1 MAVSDFR
8 KRLDE
13 DLKKKSKAS
22 AGSTNNA
29 SGDSFDLKNRF
40 NTAKK
45 VLAPSIS
52 ADLYN
57 SAYNLSDKLQNDM
70 YKMGGNQQI
79 HKGGII
85 GASKGVKGEAEYYKK
100 LYQANPGFFKQYMG
114 EDVDWDKYFE
124 NMSEDTI
131 RVADDTI
138 TKATAR
144 TGGLSYIDTSGMKKA
159 EVNALGR
166 MDKLSRRDDIYA
178 ALQQDSGVTQKPN
191 IAGTFESSEA
201 YSQYIAS
208 GEDPVLNELLKERRT
223 YDDYRNMYAN
233 YPEEAMRKDIQNV
246 WSYNTERN
254 VNGTTQEEYEAARRR
269 VYAATGK
276 DYGAIAEQSG
286 SDIAW
291 TREAMDIYKNGQ
303 QNVIENIFGGM
314 SETEYNASF
323 EAAMNEL
330 NRAGQKGKKL
340 DDWEEQADRATNKQ
354 LNAFGSD
361 IDYYR
366 PQPMYLNIDP
376 TYLEGH
382 REYQYEDGTYM
393 PADEF
398 RKNAIN
404 EWMMAYVNAGG
415 DEAKIAELDKI
426 RGEYLPEVDGYNL
439 DRLKYLTDDQKR
451 ALFIAYN
458 NDDQETVDSLLE
470 TYRFGLDFQRA
481 SDMEKEWAAKYAGA
495 DAGEKVGMNIQSIGQ
510 NVGTAL
516 EGVKQAVWSIAAPEE
531 LKKISEYDP
540 VYDKTRKA
548 NITRQMTGEEIALKT
563 EGTNIPWTDRN
574 LWAAIYQGVMSG
586 ADSVAI
592 STSLAPLGPVGQAA
606 AMAGIT
612 YANER
617 MNKLE
622 AGYSNADANMDAWI
636 NAAIE
641 GISEY
646 IPFDIMGKN
655 SPSMLRKGLAGA
667 VAEGLGES
675 ASEIGSGLYEEIKYG
690 TGRDELLTQ
699 GYDNNNLWFE
709 WLKTQLPDVAEAF
722 VGGVAGGAGSTTVSS
737 IRDSVQNRR
746 VGKTITAN
754 EGTEALASLADTL
767 PVSKQ
772 AKAIVERMK
781 ADRTREGGED
791 TDKVKSKKYK
801 PVSHAEVGYVFRQT
815 MQNVDKQ
822 AQMVVEQTFSRDVV
836 EQALKDAGY
845 KGNVKQAAR
854 TATAF
859 IGGKYTRDIISK
871 LEQDSVLRD
880 ITLGFT
886 EAAEDMRAYA
896 RSEAANVANYARKD
910 FVKPEATKAEKGA
923 EEATK
928 GIEDRAVITAADVEI
943 ADTPESTVDG
953 QAVTIEG
960 VAKVSDIGTVTYTV
974 KDSEGNTREVSE
986 DDVSIGQNDAVT
998 AVLVEN
1004 ARELGRNAD
1013 AMIRSYVNGQDVQA
1027 YAEAFK
1033 QALQYG
1039 EDGRNLDVVKGY
1051 SDMKAL
1057 NEGQIATAYEIGRGR
1072 RTFRNT
1078 RMVRKNTAGIKVG
1091 NVDTSQINMHDL
1103 NTQQMESV
1111 RSMSSLAKAVGFNLK
1126 FVESKADAEGRY
1138 TTENGSWDPETL
1150 TLTLDVHAGSNK
1162 ANDKN
1167 YAMMH
1172 TAGHELTHYIK
1183 QFADGEMWNAY
1194 QEFVIGHLSTKDGKG
1209 FDLENAITAHIKTA
1223 REQGRYLDR
1232 DAAIEEVIANASG
1245 DALNK
1250 ITEADMSAL
1259 AQDNPGLFNKIKA
1272 FFDKWIRRLRERITE
1287 AYKGAEART
1296 EEAQQMMDAVDEMGR
1311 RWNEL
1316 LLNATKNRRKSAKGE
1331 NVASEATTEG
1341 VEVSESGDIA
1351 YVDSETLYS
1360 LRTFNESDYVT
1371 ERDKA
1376 AAALAKRMGVTQEK
1390 AERYIDDVTSI
1401 AAMVAK
1407 DRDRLDFESEDEYT
1421 ALKHNSEYKFTV
1433 DFSTL
1438 CKKRLLYTGT
1448 FDAIQKQMPE
1458 TALTE
1463 DDYIRLRQMM
1473 ADRGYEV
1480 ACAFCYVESRRKNN
1494 GEIINK
1500 FLEVYKNAQKTGGQM
1515 ELGPSNRRKA
1525 FSVEEGF
1532 TPNIADFNTS
1542 EGIANI
1548 MHNHRGVYD
1557 AYMYFMNARGVSK
1570 PKLIESRTAY
1580 NSEILKKFRSVSA
1593 VRSMN
1598 RRGGLRLQS
1607 FSDFEVVNMLDM
1619 MQVVM
1624 DMSRVGLMSQA
1635 YTKVPAFARAF
1646 GGTGVKINLSLVTK
1660 GVDKNGKLIFDDIE
1674 GMPHEE
1680 AFKIRDMYS
1689 ENVGTILVGKDDETI
1704 RAAMADPRID
1714 FIIPYHA
1721 SGWSTENQNALGIG
1735 GYTNFTAGQNETN
1748 AATGRGVKNFQP
1760 SEYWDYSKTGDEN
1773 AQIYLEK
1780 CREAGRVPKFP
1791 QYQNYPGY
1799 WKMLIDFKMYDNEGN
1814 GSPQRPVRPD
1824 FNLSEA
1830 GRIMK
1835 EYTGGHQ
1842 NLPVAHDVV
1851 RDFVKEKQKQGS
1863 EATFYDDRKKYSM
1876 RDTEGT
1882 VLSPQQAE
1890 YFKDSKAVDD
1900 EGNLLVLY
1908 HGTRAGTQISVF
1920 KTTEE
1925 YRKGLY
1931 LTDIPKVAEGFASK
1945 VVGRNDDGSFKYAD
1959 IKNVTKANFDDYDFE
1974 TSGVYKMYA
1983 NIKNPYVVYAGYA
1996 YYYNIPTPDEMRSGN
2011 YGSTVDTQEINA
2023 WAYEHGYD
2031 GVIVK
2036 NVREG
2041 SGDYPGT
2048 DVIVFDKNQVK
2059 FADNDEPTES
2069 DDIRYQSRDLS
2080 NLSDRELLVRALDT
2094 ELTPDERDHLESYK
2108 AKMDKL
2114 SEDQRKL
2121 EALNSEIV
2129 QLRQAGKTQ
2138 KNSEELRKAMTN
2150 ATTLRGRIDRTDAEL
2165 NKIESAAMIKEIVRR
2180 NRAEASRSKATSL
2193 REWQEKEKYRKMLV
2207 TDAKKLHKW
2216 IVSPTSKG
2224 YTPEFMREPVAKF
2237 LETVDFTSKRAL
2249 GGGDD
2254 TWNDQKFKDAL
2265 EELRDAIGKLGNQQ
2279 SDIDGGAQSFMGYI
2293 DLPANYVQNFNENIS
2308 AIRKALDVGGRRT
2321 DTPVNRMTAAQM
2333 RELAQAFRVLN
2344 SSIVKVNT
2352 LVSNARYSSAKLAA
2366 DETIDDMNELR
2377 ARRKTNKAFEVLNT
2391 TFNWKNATP
2400 YNAFQRMGRGAK
2412 AIFESLQDGW
2422 DKLAQNIATVIEFSR
2437 DTFTAKESR
2446 TWAKEISE
2454 VKLDNGE
2461 TIQMTT
2467 AQKMS
2472 LYCLSKRPQATGH
2485 LLGGGIRV
2493 ADIEGKRGS
2502 KISQAENYT
2511 LTLDDIGR
2519 ITGSLTDRQK
2529 EVADALQRFMSDQ
2542 CAKWGN
2548 EISMKRFGFNQMTE
2562 LFYFPIE
2569 TDSNNRARIDETK
2582 DGKNSMF
2589 RLLNMSSLKP
2599 LTPNANNAI
2608 VIHDIFDVFAG
2619 HASDMAKYNA
2629 LALPILDFIKWYNH
2643 VERTEVRGD
2652 DGKTTGQI
2660 TTRST
2665 QKALERAFGQDAK
2678 SYLTAF
2684 IKDLNAEHDGG
2695 RNDGLINSIV
2705 GRAKSAAVGWN
2716 LRVYGLQITSLPR
2729 AAYAI
2734 NPVYLA
2740 KGLAKVKSL
2749 NPVNAIKGTEAQQK
2763 VGILKWKDLGF
2774 YSTDIGRSTRGMVK
2788 RDEGILGKIR
2798 DWSMAPAGWGDNW
2811 VSNIIYEAAKAE
2823 MKAKNPEI
2831 KPGSAE
2837 YDRRLNKR
2845 VREIVY
2851 KTQVVDS
2858 TMTRSDFMR
2867 SKGLA
2872 STLTAFMSESTLTV
2886 NMLNESIQKAVETA
2900 RKGGNVRDILRASG
2914 GMAVRAAS
2922 TWVFTSVVTTLMES
2936 MFDALR
2942 DDDEYET
2949 FLQKFWSAIWGDKWY
2964 NGNAVQNLNPIT
2976 MFPIL
2981 NEAWSI
2987 MVEGYEDN
2995 SLITQ
3000 VFSQFRSFF
3009 DAIRSYQKGNTTLYN
3024 VIYKGAQTVSSMSG
3038 HAVGN
3043 AMRDF
3048 VSMYNTFLAP
3058 AWGTPKLQ
3066 TYEDNETTAA
3076 TAYYEAVKA
3085 GDTERAEYYRERM
3098 DVTGMDMAKVE
3109 KKLAT
3114 LAGDDFVSGGMT
3126 EAEARKWLTSEGGY
3140 DSEKADT
3147 KMRDLNFKKET
3158 GVNYSDFKSAYV
3170 AGTISKSEATRLLK
3184 KYREYDDNQVYF
3196 TLQEWEGGEDW
3207 TKYGN
3212 FLDAVDAQGNYVAE
3226 GQKLLDHGVDKSDI
3240 ARAIS
3245 TAYKDAYR
3253 EIHGTY
3259 EGNRLLEYLLDVYE
3273 AIGYDRDYER
3283 RYITKNWLK
3292 D

>member
-1 MAVSDFR
+1 MAI
-8 KRLDE
+8 
-13 DLKKKSKAS
+13 KKKTIKELEAEWDSNPQRKTNKTTKELEAEWDSGSSQRNAEYAGKDYNIITKNLPNYSQSFYNNRYQLGGSAAIKDSNVISKF
-22 AGSTNNA
+22 GQY
-29 SGDSFDLKNRF
+29 GKY
-40 NTAKK
+40 
-45 VLAPSIS
+45 AP
-52 ADLYN
+52 
-57 SAYNLSDKLQNDM
+57 
-70 YKMGGNQQI
+70 
-79 HKGGII
+79 II
-85 GASKGVKGEAEYYKK
+85 GENLAAGKDYLNMTDEEIKEYVKTMQEMARESV
-100 LYQANPGFFKQYMG
+100 LNS
-114 EDVDWDKYFE
+114 
-124 NMSEDTI
+124 N
-131 RVADDTI
+131 R
-138 TKATAR
+138 ATAR
-144 TGGLSYIDTSGMKKA
+144 TGGISSINTSGMKKA

-166 MDKLSRRDDIYA
+166 MDNLSRRDDVYEKLQKYA
-178 ALQQDSGVTQKPN
+178 DQEA
-191 IAGTFESSEA
+191 FEHNR
-201 YSQYIAS
+201 
-208 GEDPVLNELLKERRT
+208 GE
-223 YDDYRNMYAN
+223 
-233 YPEEAMRKDIQNV
+233 
-246 WSYNTERN
+246 
-254 VNGTTQEEYEAARRR
+254 
-269 VYAATGK
+269 
-276 DYGAIAEQSG
+276 
-286 SDIAW
+286 
-291 TREAMDIYKNGQ
+291 
-303 QNVIENIFGGM
+303 IFGGM
-314 SETEYNASF
+314 SE
-323 EAAMNEL
+323 
-330 NRAGQKGKKL
+330 K
-340 DDWEEQADRATNKQ
+340 
-354 LNAFGSD
+354 
-361 IDYYR
+361 
-366 PQPMYLNIDP
+366 
-376 TYLEGH
+376 
-382 REYQYEDGTYM
+382 
-393 PADEF
+393 
-398 RKNAIN
+398 
-404 EWMMAYVNAGG
+404 
-415 DEAKIAELDKI
+415 
-426 RGEYLPEVDGYNL
+426 EYLDMYTA
-439 DRLKYLTDDQKR
+439 YLRDQQNQN
-451 ALFIAYN
+451 A
-458 NDDQETVDSLLE
+458 Q
-470 TYRFGLDFQRA
+470 Q
-481 SDMEKEWAAKYAGA
+481 AKMDKWQAGA
-495 DAGEKVGMNIQSIGQ
+495 DAAVAEAQKMPGYEELSKYVPDVEYLTPDIGYLEGYGNYTTEAGETISASEYRKNATDAFLAAFVDAGNDSEKRRQIEFSLEMMPELNNYNIEAIPYMTEDQKGAFFARWNSGDRDGAKQMLKTLDYGLQAERVQTEQAQIAQDLENANWAEKALYSIGTVPQ
-510 NVGTAL
+510 NLLNEAVGATQAL
-516 EGVKQAVWSIAAPEE
+516 AGIFNPKGLED
-531 LKKISEYDP
+531 LHEYSA
-540 VYDKTRKA
+540 VYDAGREA
-548 NITRQMTGEEIALKT
+548 QMVRGEIGQDIAEATDYLT
-563 EGTNIPWTDRN
+563 IPGTDINIPRMAYNAIMSSADSAAN
-574 LWAAIYQGVMSG
+574 AFLFGGAGAWAPTLAMGSG
-586 ADSVAI
+586 AF
-592 STSLAPLGPVGQAA
+592 
-606 AMAGIT
+606 
-612 YANER
+612 ANEY
-617 MNKLE
+617 MNSQDYWDALVSMGIE
-622 AGYSNADANMDAWI
+622 AGT
-636 NAAIE
+636 
-641 GISEY
+641 EY
-646 IPFDIMGKN
+646 LPFDIMGNKAMKPGTKIL
-655 SPSMLRKGLAGA
+655 SGML
-667 VAEGLGES
+667 AEGLGES
-675 ASEIGSGLYEEIKYG
+675 TAEALNIGYDVFKNVENSEAQQNIDMLISQGYTPQDALRETVKKYGLEVLESGL
-690 TGRDELLTQ
+690 TGALS
-699 GYDNNNLWFE
+699 
-709 WLKTQLPDVAEAF
+709 
-722 VGGVAGGAGSTTVSS
+722 GAGSNAPSA
-737 IRDSVQNRR
+737 IQANIENRNW
-746 VGKTITAN
+746 GKNIVNN
-754 EGTEALASLADTL
+754 EGADALMDLADTL
-767 PVSKQ
+767 PVNDQ
-772 AKAIVERMK
+772 AKDIIRRMRAENAEKGKGAKAEVAETDTAAVTAEDVEASAK
-781 ADRTREGGED
+781 AAEKTARDRKEMSGRKKGE
-791 TDKVKSKKYK
+791 KAVKN
-801 PVSHAEVGYVFRQT
+801 AEVGYVYREVMRT
-815 MQNVDKQ
+815 VDAEAQNVV
-822 AQMVVEQTFSRDVV
+822 ANTLAGDV
-836 EQALKDAGY
+836 ALQLSDSGFT
-845 KGNVKQAAR
+845 GDVKKAAR
-854 TATAF
+854 DIVNFISGKTDRLTMRTIEGSSEARRIALEYTAPVD
-859 IGGKYTRDIISK
+859 RMM
-871 LEQDSVLRD
+871 R
-880 ITLGFT
+880 
-886 EAAEDMRAYA
+886 AAER
-896 RSEAANVANYARKD
+896 RSRIYELAGDVAQRARKD

-1013 AMIRSYVNGQDVQA
+1013 AMIRNYVQGQDVQA

-1051 SDMKAL
+1051 SEMKAL

-1078 RMVRKNTAGIKVG
+1078 RMVRKNTAGVKVG

-1250 ITEADMSAL
+1250 ITEADLSAL
-1259 AQDNPGLFNKIKA
+1259 AQDNPGLFNKIKE
-1272 FFDKWIRRLRERITE
+1272 FFSKWISILKKTISA

-1311 RWNEL
+1311 RWNDL
-1316 LLNATKNRRKSAKGE
+1316 LLNATKNRRESAKGE
-1331 NVASEATTEG
+1331 NVASEATTTAEAEAPRSIG
-1341 VEVSESGDIA
+1341 YRHIDQ
-1351 YVDSETLYS
+1351 
-1360 LRTFNESDYVT
+1360 RTFDSVKEEDT
-1371 ERDKA
+1371 ELFASEVDEAQVGMA
-1376 AAALAKRMGVTQEK
+1376 AAAKILLADLENSIPGQKVWLSDNEVTGQKRQ
-1390 AERYIDDVTSI
+1390 TS
-1401 AAMVAK
+1401 ALLGRMK
-1407 DRDRLDFESEDEYT
+1407 DELGLTWDKLRQNLMQFSNMDELVDGEVKLPRNSATNRRIELYLNEMLTEGYT
-1421 ALKHNSEYKFTV
+1421 ALDGTRINPWDEYFNAISGIEGADSQKKYSTTRGAV
-1433 DFSTL
+1433 DFVDYAWPGEVKYSPRRT
-1438 CKKRLLYTGT
+1438 
-1448 FDAIQKQMPE
+1448 KQE
-1458 TALTE
+1458 
-1463 DDYIRLRQMM
+1463 
-1473 ADRGYEV
+1473 
-1480 ACAFCYVESRRKNN
+1480 
-1494 GEIINK
+1494 
-1500 FLEVYKNAQKTGGQM
+1500 
-1515 ELGPSNRRKA
+1515 
-1525 FSVEEGF
+1525 
-1532 TPNIADFNTS
+1532 
-1542 EGIANI
+1542 IANI
-1548 MHNHRGVYD
+1548 QAIGEKSVNDFDSDDIKKTSTLAQQYFKEMGTKSPFFKAWFGDWRANDTSPVLIANTIGKERGEVSNADTGWNIQVSGKVFNETKSHNG
-1557 AYMYFMNARGVSK
+1557 
-1570 PKLIESRTAY
+1570 
-1580 NSEILKKFRSVSA
+1580 
-1593 VRSMN
+1593 
-1598 RRGGLRLQS
+1598 
-1607 FSDFEVVNMLDM
+1607 VVNTEALPYLDYINDI
-1619 MQVVM
+1619 VKKAVLL
-1624 DMSRVGLMSQA
+1624 D
-1635 YTKVPAFARAF
+1635 TF
-1646 GGTGVKINLSLVTK
+1646 G
-1660 GVDKNGKLIFDDIE
+1660 
-1674 GMPHEE
+1674 M
-1680 AFKIRDMYS
+1680 
-1689 ENVGTILVGKDDETI
+1689 
-1704 RAAMADPRID
+1704 
-1714 FIIPYHA
+1714 
-1721 SGWSTENQNALGIG
+1721 
-1735 GYTNFTAGQNETN
+1735 
-1748 AATGRGVKNFQP
+1748 
-1760 SEYWDYSKTGDEN
+1760 
-1773 AQIYLEK
+1773 
-1780 CREAGRVPKFP
+1780 RVPKSENSVLMHNMYAIADIGNGAELLKLYVEEMNDVNRDGTAKRA
-1791 QYQNYPGY
+1791 YQLQNIEKQPLTVKGSGKSLASAQSTAAIKSVADLHRIVKAHGELKGAKSVNA
-1799 WKMLIDFKMYDNEGN
+1799 KMTNADGTPKVMYHQTENDFYIFDTRHKGGGTRDNETPFGIFLKETDRDIGLN
-1814 GSPQRPVRPD
+1814 GKKQMALYAKIVNPLIVQTREELVQKLRE
-1824 FNLSEA
+1824 LSEEY
-1830 GRIMK
+1830 GRFKDIARK
-1835 EYTGGHQ
+1835 IDAEYGEK
-1842 NLPVAHDVV
+1842 
-1851 RDFVKEKQKQGS
+1851 VKEAQNAFKNYLIQLRET
-1863 EATFYDDRKKYSM
+1863 EAKNGTEPKSRKDLYKDPEFNRLFDEEDRLVDEWTEVATENDLIAKEAITNTLKK
-1876 RDTEGT
+1876 
-1882 VLSPQQAE
+1882 
-1890 YFKDSKAVDD
+1890 
-1900 EGNLLVLY
+1900 
-1908 HGTRAGTQISVF
+1908 
-1920 KTTEE
+1920 
-1925 YRKGLY
+1925 
-1931 LTDIPKVAEGFASK
+1931 
-1945 VVGRNDDGSFKYAD
+1945 
-1959 IKNVTKANFDDYDFE
+1959 
-1974 TSGVYKMYA
+1974 
-1983 NIKNPYVVYAGYA
+1983 
-1996 YYYNIPTPDEMRSGN
+1996 
-2011 YGSTVDTQEINA
+2011 
-2023 WAYEHGYD
+2023 HGYD
-2031 GVIVK
+2031 GIILRNDV
-2036 NVREG
+2036 G
-2041 SGDYPGT
+2041 SYGRKTEAYIALEPT
-2048 DVIVFDKNQVK
+2048 QVK
-2059 FADNDEPTES
+2059 SARDNIGTFDSGNP
-2069 DDIRYQSRDLS
+2069 DIRYQSRDLS
-2080 NLSDRELLVRALDT
+2080 NLSDRELLVRALETD
-2094 ELTPDERDHLESYK
+2094 LNAAEREHLERYK

-2180 NRAEASRSKATSL
+2180 NRVEASRSKATSL

-2249 GGGDD
+2249 GGGED

-2344 SSIVKVNT
+2344 SSIMKVNT

-2377 ARRKTNKAFEVLNT
+2377 ARRKTNKALEVLNT
-2391 TFNWKNATP
+2391 TFNWKNTTP
-2400 YNAFQRMGRGAK
+2400 YYAFQRMGRGAK

-2422 DKLAQNIATVIEFSR
+2422 DKMAQNSATVIEFSR

-2502 KISQAENYT
+2502 KISQADNYT

-2519 ITGSLTDRQK
+2519 ITGNLTDRQK

-2705 GRAKSAAVGWN
+2705 GRAKSAAVGAN

-2872 STLTAFMSESTLTV
+2872 STLTAFMSEPTLTV
-2886 NMLNESIQKAVETA
+2886 NMLNESVQKAVETG
-2900 RKGGNVRDILRASG
+2900 RKGGNVRDVLRASS
-2914 GMAVRAAS
+2914 GMAMRAA
-2922 TWVFTSVVTTLMES
+2922 TTFAVTACITSLVES

-2949 FLQKFWSAIWGDKWY
+2949 FRQKFMDALWGTEDKG
-2964 NGNAVQNLNPIT
+2964 GNLVENFNIFAMLPYIKDVI
-2976 MFPIL
+2976 
-2981 NEAWSI
+2981 SI
-2987 MVEGYEDN
+2987 FQGYEN
-2995 SLITQ
+2995 SSLITQ
-3000 VFSQFRSFF
+3000 GWQQVQDFKTSIESWQNGKAPIYRVV
-3009 DAIRSYQKGNTTLYN
+3009 YN
-3024 VIYKGAQTVSSMSG
+3024 GAKAASSMG
-3038 HAVGN
+3038 GIAVGN

-3085 GDTERAEYYRERM
+3085 GDTELAEYYRERM

-3196 TLQEWEGGEDW
+3196 TLQEWDGGEDW

-3212 FLDAVDAQGNYVAE
+3212 FLDAVDAQGNYAAE

>member
-1 MAVSDFR
+1 MASKYVWDEKTRRYVERVDSTNTKSTANDISDDDWNAFLAE
-8 KRLDE
+8 KR
-13 DLKKKSKAS
+13 AS
-22 AGSTNNA
+22 AAKIDIGSSNRNLPSYTSPVQSNKYALGGSTAIKNSGVTPKLGKIANQSPVFQQNLA
-29 SGDSFDLKNRF
+29 AGKSALGLTDEEYERLISLSGDDE
-40 NTAKK
+40 
-45 VLAPSIS
+45 
-52 ADLYN
+52 
-57 SAYNLSDKLQNDM
+57 AYAREM
-70 YKMGGNQQI
+70 
-79 HKGGII
+79 
-85 GASKGVKGEAEYYKK
+85 
-100 LYQANPGFFKQYMG
+100 AN
-114 EDVDWDKYFE
+114 
-124 NMSEDTI
+124 I
-131 RVADDTI
+131 ARARV
-138 TKATAR
+138 
-144 TGGLSYIDTSGMKKA
+144 GGLSYIDTSGMKKA

-166 MDKLSRRDDIYA
+166 MDKLSWRDDIYA

-495 DAGEKVGMNIQSIGQ
+495 DAGEKVGMNVQSIGQ

-910 FVKPEATKAEKGA
+910 FVKPETTKAEKGA

-960 VAKVSDIGTVTYTV
+960 VANVSDIGTVTYTV

-1013 AMIRSYVNGQDVQA
+1013 AMIRNYVQGQDVQA

-1057 NEGQIATAYEIGRGR
+1057 NEGQIATAYEIGRDR

-1111 RSMSSLAKAVGFNLK
+1111 RGMSSLAKAVGFNLK

-1250 ITEADMSAL
+1250 ITEADLSAL

-1316 LLNATKNRRKSAKGE
+1316 LLNATKNRRESAKGE
-1331 NVASEATTEG
+1331 NVASEATTTAEAEAPRSIG
-1341 VEVSESGDIA
+1341 YRHIDQ
-1351 YVDSETLYS
+1351 
-1360 LRTFNESDYVT
+1360 RTFDSVKEEDT
-1371 ERDKA
+1371 ELFASEVDEAQVGMA
-1376 AAALAKRMGVTQEK
+1376 AAAKILLADLENSIPGQKVWLSDNEVTGQKRQ
-1390 AERYIDDVTSI
+1390 TS
-1401 AAMVAK
+1401 ALLGRMK
-1407 DRDRLDFESEDEYT
+1407 DELGLTWDKLRQNLMQFSNMDELVDGEVKLPRNSATNRRIELYLNEMLTEGYT
-1421 ALKHNSEYKFTV
+1421 ALDGTRINPWDEYFNAISGIEGADSQKKYSTTRGAVDFVDYAWPGEVKYSPRYVGDKPVVWVEDNILSNKPADVKMTDYIVEYLTNHVGEMYTIIESGQHVFIGEEMPEEYVWSEYSK
-1433 DFSTL
+1433 
-1438 CKKRLLYTGT
+1438 
-1448 FDAIQKQMPE
+1448 AIRKYNQKLFK
-1458 TALTE
+1458 AKGRAASG
-1463 DDYIRLRQMM
+1463 I
-1473 ADRGYEV
+1473 
-1480 ACAFCYVESRRKNN
+1480 
-1494 GEIINK
+1494 GEAINI
-1500 FLEVYKNAQKTGGQM
+1500 A
-1515 ELGPSNRRKA
+1515 SNRRWEKTKHPKSKDAKYGMYRYDSRIA
-1525 FSVEEGF
+1525 FPMRDSSG
-1532 TPNIADFNTS
+1532 
-1542 EGIANI
+1542 
-1548 MHNHRGVYD
+1548 
-1557 AYMYFMNARGVSK
+1557 
-1570 PKLIESRTAY
+1570 KLTAVKAY
-1580 NSEILKKFRSVSA
+1580 NVQLLIRNA
-1593 VRSMN
+1593 
-1598 RRGGLRLQS
+1598 
-1607 FSDFEVVNMLDM
+1607 SDGNKYLYDV
-1619 MQVVM
+1619 
-1624 DMSRVGLMSQA
+1624 
-1635 YTKVPAFARAF
+1635 
-1646 GGTGVKINLSLVTK
+1646 VKIKEDTITANNLYEREVMKAEKTAQQK
-1660 GVDKNGKLIFDDIE
+1660 GALNKDI
-1674 GMPHEE
+1674 
-1680 AFKIRDMYS
+1680 IRDS
-1689 ENVGTILVGKDDETI
+1689 KQD
-1704 RAAMADPRID
+1704 
-1714 FIIPYHA
+1714 
-1721 SGWSTENQNALGIG
+1721 
-1735 GYTNFTAGQNETN
+1735 
-1748 AATGRGVKNFQP
+1748 VK
-1760 SEYWDYSKTGDEN
+1760 
-1773 AQIYLEK
+1773 
-1780 CREAGRVPKFP
+1780 
-1791 QYQNYPGY
+1791 
-1799 WKMLIDFKMYDNEGN
+1799 
-1814 GSPQRPVRPD
+1814 
-1824 FNLSEA
+1824 
-1830 GRIMK
+1830 
-1835 EYTGGHQ
+1835 
-1842 NLPVAHDVV
+1842 
-1851 RDFVKEKQKQGS
+1851 
-1863 EATFYDDRKKYSM
+1863 
-1876 RDTEGT
+1876 
-1882 VLSPQQAE
+1882 
-1890 YFKDSKAVDD
+1890 
-1900 EGNLLVLY
+1900 
-1908 HGTRAGTQISVF
+1908 
-1920 KTTEE
+1920 
-1925 YRKGLY
+1925 
-1931 LTDIPKVAEGFASK
+1931 
-1945 VVGRNDDGSFKYAD
+1945 
-1959 IKNVTKANFDDYDFE
+1959 KN
-1974 TSGVYKMYA
+1974 
-1983 NIKNPYVVYAGYA
+1983 
-1996 YYYNIPTPDEMRSGN
+1996 
-2011 YGSTVDTQEINA
+2011 
-2023 WAYEHGYD
+2023 
-2031 GVIVK
+2031 
-2036 NVREG
+2036 
-2041 SGDYPGT
+2041 
-2048 DVIVFDKNQVK
+2048 
-2059 FADNDEPTES
+2059 
-2069 DDIRYQSRDLS
+2069 QSRDLS

-2094 ELTPDERDHLESYK
+2094 ELTPDERDHLERYK
-2108 AKMDKL
+2108 GKMDKL

-2207 TDAKKLHKW
+2207 TDAKKLHTW

-2391 TFNWKNATP
+2391 TFNWKNTTP
-2400 YNAFQRMGRGAK
+2400 YYAFQRMGRGAK

-2422 DKLAQNIATVIEFSR
+2422 DKMAQNIATVIEFSR
-2437 DTFTAKESR
+2437 DTFTAKESQ

-2472 LYCLSKRPQATGH
+2472 LYCLSKRPQAIGH

-2493 ADIEGKRGS
+2493 ADIEGKRGG

-2511 LTLDDIGR
+2511 LTLDDINR

-2643 VERTEVRGD
+2643 VERTEVRSD

-2774 YSTDIGRSTRGMVK
+2774 YSTDISRSTRDMIK
-2788 RDEGILGKIR
+2788 RNEGRLDKLR
-2798 DWSMAPAGWGDNW
+2798 DWQMAAAGWGDNW

-2858 TMTRSDFMR
+2858 TMTRSEMMR

-2872 STLTAFMSESTLTV
+2872 STVTAFMSEPTLTV

-2914 GMAVRAAS
+2914 GMVVRAAS

-3038 HAVGN
+3038 HAAAN
-3043 AMRDF
+3043 AARDG
-3048 VSMYNTFLAP
+3048 VSLYNTLLAP

-3066 TYEDNETTAA
+3066 TYADNETTAA
-3076 TAYYEAVKA
+3076 KAYYEAIKA

-3109 KKLAT
+3109 KKIAT
-3114 LAGDDFVSGGMT
+3114 LAGDD
-3126 EAEARKWLTSEGGY
+3126 
-3140 DSEKADT
+3140 
-3147 KMRDLNFKKET
+3147 
-3158 GVNYSDFKSAYV
+3158 YV
-3170 AGTISKSEATRLLK
+3170 AGSINAKVAKNIMVSE
-3184 KYREYDDNQVYF
+3184 
-3196 TLQEWEGGEDW
+3196 G
-3207 TKYGN
+3207 
-3212 FLDAVDAQGNYVAE
+3212 AVDAEDLDDKIAALDFEKKAGFAYGSMKEKYTEGIIDRNKAINYIMEYEDVERAAAQVKVNKWQYEIDTKRSYSDLKKDYVAGRISNAQLRKYLKE
-3226 GQKLLDHGVDKSDI
+3226 VELLDEEKIEERVSNYDYY
-3240 ARAIS
+3240 
-3245 TAYKDAYR
+3245 AYKGKDSAPKYWRLAY
-3253 EIHGTY
+3253 TY
-3259 EGNRLLEYLLDVYE
+3259 ETGGDYEAYADEIFKEIMDTGKSWKQARSSIASSLASYYKKDYLAVKGTAAGDRMLEQILDVYE
-3273 AIGYDRDYER
+3273 AIGYDRAYER
-3283 RYITKNWLK
+3283 KYIAENWEL
-3292 D
+3292 DD

>member
-57 SAYNLSDKLQNDM
+57 SVYNLSGKLQSDAYKIGGSQKIHND
-70 YKMGGNQQI
+70 
-79 HKGGII
+79 GII

-144 TGGLSYIDTSGMKKA
+144 TGGLSSIDTSGMKKA

-166 MDKLSRRDDIYA
+166 MDNLSRRDTVYEK
-178 ALQQDSGVTQKPN
+178 LQQNPDQEYYEHN
-191 IAGTFESSEA
+191 
-201 YSQYIAS
+201 Y
-208 GEDPVLNELLKERRT
+208 GE
-223 YDDYRNMYAN
+223 
-233 YPEEAMRKDIQNV
+233 
-246 WSYNTERN
+246 
-254 VNGTTQEEYEAARRR
+254 
-269 VYAATGK
+269 
-276 DYGAIAEQSG
+276 
-286 SDIAW
+286 
-291 TREAMDIYKNGQ
+291 
-303 QNVIENIFGGM
+303 IFQGM
-314 SETEYNASF
+314 SEKEYLDKLTAYYRNKKNQ
-323 EAAMNEL
+323 EAA
-330 NRAGQKGKKL
+330 QKKY
-340 DDWEEQADRATNKQ
+340 DDWK
-354 LNAFGSD
+354 
-361 IDYYR
+361 
-366 PQPMYLNIDP
+366 
-376 TYLEGH
+376 
-382 REYQYEDGTYM
+382 
-393 PADEF
+393 
-398 RKNAIN
+398 
-404 EWMMAYVNAGG
+404 
-415 DEAKIAELDKI
+415 
-426 RGEYLPEVDGYNL
+426 
-439 DRLKYLTDDQKR
+439 
-451 ALFIAYN
+451 
-458 NDDQETVDSLLE
+458 
-470 TYRFGLDFQRA
+470 
-481 SDMEKEWAAKYAGA
+481 AGA
-495 DAGEKVGMNIQSIGQ
+495 DAETAKILAMPEYETNSVYKGGSEYLTPDNAYLEGYDHYTDANGVTLSAKQYRGKVVNETLAALVDAGNDPAKLESLRGNIEMLPELNNNDYNYEALPYMTDEQRSAFFTLYNSGKTDAAKDYLRHTLDYGLQAERVQTEQAQIAQDLENANWAEKALYSIGTVPQ
-510 NVGTAL
+510 NLLNEAVGATQAL
-516 EGVKQAVWSIAAPEE
+516 AGIFNPKGLED
-531 LKKISEYDP
+531 LHEYSA
-540 VYDKTRKA
+540 VYDAGREAQMVRGEIGQDIADATDYLTIPGTDINIPRMAYNAIMSSADSKA
-548 NITRQMTGEEIALKT
+548 NAFLFGFL
-563 EGTNIPWTDRN
+563 GN
-574 LWAAIYQGVMSG
+574 WAPTLAMGSG
-586 ADSVAI
+586 AF
-592 STSLAPLGPVGQAA
+592 
-606 AMAGIT
+606 
-612 YANER
+612 ANEY
-617 MNKLE
+617 MNSQDYWDALVSMGIE
-622 AGYSNADANMDAWI
+622 AGT
-636 NAAIE
+636 
-641 GISEY
+641 EY
-646 IPFDIMGKN
+646 LPFDIMGNKAMKPGTKIL
-655 SPSMLRKGLAGA
+655 SGML
-667 VAEGLGES
+667 AEGLGES
-675 ASEIGSGLYEEIKYG
+675 MAEALNIGYDVFKNVENSETQQNIDMLISQGYTPEDAFRETVKKYGLEVLESGL
-690 TGRDELLTQ
+690 TGALS
-699 GYDNNNLWFE
+699 
-709 WLKTQLPDVAEAF
+709 
-722 VGGVAGGAGSTTVSS
+722 GAGSNAPSA
-737 IRDSVQNRR
+737 IQANIENRNW
-746 VGKTITAN
+746 GKNIVNN
-754 EGTEALASLADTL
+754 EGADALMDLADTL
-767 PVSKQ
+767 PVNDQ
-772 AKAIVERMK
+772 AKDIIRRMRAENAEKGKGAKAEAVETDTTAVTAEDVEASTKEAEKTARDRKEMSGRKKGEK
-781 ADRTREGGED
+781 A
-791 TDKVKSKKYK
+791 VKN
-801 PVSHAEVGYVFRQT
+801 AEVGYVYREVMRTVDAEAQNVVANTLAGDVALQLSESGFTGDVKKAARDIVNFISGKTDRQT
-815 MQNVDKQ
+815 MRTIEGSSEARRIALEYTAPVDR
-822 AQMVVEQTFSRDVV
+822 MMR
-836 EQALKDAGY
+836 
-845 KGNVKQAAR
+845 
-854 TATAF
+854 
-859 IGGKYTRDIISK
+859 
-871 LEQDSVLRD
+871 
-880 ITLGFT
+880 
-886 EAAEDMRAYA
+886 AAER
-896 RSEAANVANYARKD
+896 RSRIYELAGDVAQRARKD
-910 FVKPEATKAEKGA
+910 FVKPETTKAEKGA

-953 QAVTIEG
+953 KAVTIEG
-960 VAKVSDIGTVTYTV
+960 VANVSDIGTVTYTV

-1033 QALQYG
+1033 QALKYG

-1051 SDMKAL
+1051 SEMKAL

-1078 RMVRKNTAGIKVG
+1078 RMVRKNTAGVKVG

-1103 NTQQMESV
+1103 NAAQLMSV

-1150 TLTLDVHAGSNK
+1150 TLTLDVHAGSNT

-1183 QFADGEMWNAY
+1183 QFAEGEMWNAY

-1250 ITEADMSAL
+1250 ITEADLSAL

-1316 LLNATKNRRKSAKGE
+1316 LLNATKNRRESAKGE
-1331 NVASEATTEG
+1331 NVASEATTTAEAEAPRSIG
-1341 VEVSESGDIA
+1341 YRHIDQ
-1351 YVDSETLYS
+1351 
-1360 LRTFNESDYVT
+1360 RTFDSVKEEDT
-1371 ERDKA
+1371 ELFASEVDEAQVGMA
-1376 AAALAKRMGVTQEK
+1376 AAAKILLADLENSIPGQKVWLSDNEVTGQKRQ
-1390 AERYIDDVTSI
+1390 TS
-1401 AAMVAK
+1401 ALLGRMK
-1407 DRDRLDFESEDEYT
+1407 DELGLTWDKLRQNLMQFSNMDELVDGEVKLPRNSATNRRIELYLNEMLTEGYT
-1421 ALKHNSEYKFTV
+1421 ALDGTRINPWDEYFNAISGIEGADSQKKYSTTRGAVDFVDYAWPGEVKYSPRYVGDKPVVWVEDNILFNKPADVKMTDYIVEYITNHVGEMYTIIESGQHVFIGEEMPEEYVWSEYSK
-1433 DFSTL
+1433 
-1438 CKKRLLYTGT
+1438 
-1448 FDAIQKQMPE
+1448 AIRKYNQKLFK
-1458 TALTE
+1458 AKGRAASG
-1463 DDYIRLRQMM
+1463 I
-1473 ADRGYEV
+1473 
-1480 ACAFCYVESRRKNN
+1480 
-1494 GEIINK
+1494 GEAINI
-1500 FLEVYKNAQKTGGQM
+1500 A
-1515 ELGPSNRRKA
+1515 SNRRWEKTKHPKSKDAKYGMYRYDSRIAFPMRDSSGKLTAVKA
-1525 FSVEEGF
+1525 YNVQLLIRNASDGNKYLYDVVKIKED
-1532 TPNIADFNTS
+1532 TIT
-1542 EGIANI
+1542 ANSLYE
-1548 MHNHRGVYD
+1548 RET
-1557 AYMYFMNARGVSK
+1557 ARA
-1570 PKLIESRTAY
+1570 ERTAQQ
-1580 NSEILKKFRSVSA
+1580 K
-1593 VRSMN
+1593 
-1598 RRGGLRLQS
+1598 
-1607 FSDFEVVNMLDM
+1607 
-1619 MQVVM
+1619 
-1624 DMSRVGLMSQA
+1624 
-1635 YTKVPAFARAF
+1635 
-1646 GGTGVKINLSLVTK
+1646 GTLNENI
-1660 GVDKNGKLIFDDIE
+1660 
-1674 GMPHEE
+1674 
-1680 AFKIRDMYS
+1680 IRDS
-1689 ENVGTILVGKDDETI
+1689 KQD
-1704 RAAMADPRID
+1704 
-1714 FIIPYHA
+1714 
-1721 SGWSTENQNALGIG
+1721 
-1735 GYTNFTAGQNETN
+1735 
-1748 AATGRGVKNFQP
+1748 VK
-1760 SEYWDYSKTGDEN
+1760 
-1773 AQIYLEK
+1773 
-1780 CREAGRVPKFP
+1780 
-1791 QYQNYPGY
+1791 
-1799 WKMLIDFKMYDNEGN
+1799 
-1814 GSPQRPVRPD
+1814 
-1824 FNLSEA
+1824 
-1830 GRIMK
+1830 
-1835 EYTGGHQ
+1835 
-1842 NLPVAHDVV
+1842 
-1851 RDFVKEKQKQGS
+1851 
-1863 EATFYDDRKKYSM
+1863 
-1876 RDTEGT
+1876 
-1882 VLSPQQAE
+1882 
-1890 YFKDSKAVDD
+1890 
-1900 EGNLLVLY
+1900 
-1908 HGTRAGTQISVF
+1908 
-1920 KTTEE
+1920 
-1925 YRKGLY
+1925 
-1931 LTDIPKVAEGFASK
+1931 
-1945 VVGRNDDGSFKYAD
+1945 
-1959 IKNVTKANFDDYDFE
+1959 KN
-1974 TSGVYKMYA
+1974 
-1983 NIKNPYVVYAGYA
+1983 
-1996 YYYNIPTPDEMRSGN
+1996 
-2011 YGSTVDTQEINA
+2011 
-2023 WAYEHGYD
+2023 
-2031 GVIVK
+2031 
-2036 NVREG
+2036 
-2041 SGDYPGT
+2041 
-2048 DVIVFDKNQVK
+2048 
-2059 FADNDEPTES
+2059 
-2069 DDIRYQSRDLS
+2069 QSRDLS
-2080 NLSDRELLVRALDT
+2080 NLSDRELLVRALETD
-2094 ELTPDERDHLESYK
+2094 LNAAERDHLERYK

-2180 NRAEASRSKATSL
+2180 NRVEASRSKATSL

-2249 GGGDD
+2249 GGGED

-2344 SSIVKVNT
+2344 SSIMKVNT

-2377 ARRKTNKAFEVLNT
+2377 ARRKTNKALEVLNT
-2391 TFNWKNATP
+2391 TFNWKNTTP
-2400 YNAFQRMGRGAK
+2400 YYAFQRMGRGAK

-2422 DKLAQNIATVIEFSR
+2422 DKMAQNSATVIEFSHN
-2437 DTFTAKESR
+2437 TFTAKESR

-2705 GRAKSAAVGWN
+2705 GRAKSAAVGAN

-2788 RDEGILGKIR
+2788 REEGILGKIR

-2872 STLTAFMSESTLTV
+2872 STLTAFMSEPTLTV

-2900 RKGGNVRDILRASG
+2900 RKGGNVRDVLRASS
-2914 GMAVRAAS
+2914 GMAVRAA
-2922 TWVFTSVVTTLMES
+2922 TTFAVTACITSLVES

-2949 FLQKFWSAIWGDKWY
+2949 FRQKFMDALWGTEDKG
-2964 NGNAVQNLNPIT
+2964 GNLVENFNIFAMLPYIKDVI
-2976 MFPIL
+2976 
-2981 NEAWSI
+2981 SI
-2987 MVEGYEDN
+2987 FQGYEN
-2995 SLITQ
+2995 SSLITQ
-3000 VFSQFRSFF
+3000 GWQQVQDFKTSIESWQNGKAPIYRVV
-3009 DAIRSYQKGNTTLYN
+3009 YN
-3024 VIYKGAQTVSSMSG
+3024 GAKAASSMG
-3038 HAVGN
+3038 GIAVGN

-3076 TAYYEAVKA
+3076 TAYYEAIKA
-3085 GDTERAEYYRERM
+3085 GDTELAEYYRERM

-3196 TLQEWEGGEDW
+3196 TLQEWDGGEDW

-3212 FLDAVDAQGNYVAE
+3212 FLDAVDAQGNYAAE
-3226 GQKLLDHGVDKSDI
+3226 GKKLLDHGVDKSDI

-3259 EGNRLLEYLLDVYE
+3259 EGNQLLEYLLDVYE

>member
-1 MAVSDFR
+1 MAI
-8 KRLDE
+8 
-13 DLKKKSKAS
+13 KKKTIKELEAEWDSNPQRKTNKTTKELEAEWDSSSSQRSAEFAGKDYNIITKNLPNYSQSFYNNRYQLGGSAAIKDSNVISKL
-22 AGSTNNA
+22 GQY
-29 SGDSFDLKNRF
+29 GKY
-40 NTAKK
+40 
-45 VLAPSIS
+45 AP
-52 ADLYN
+52 
-57 SAYNLSDKLQNDM
+57 
-70 YKMGGNQQI
+70 
-79 HKGGII
+79 II
-85 GASKGVKGEAEYYKK
+85 GENLAAGKDYLNMTDEEIEEYVKTMQEMARESV
-100 LYQANPGFFKQYMG
+100 LNR
-114 EDVDWDKYFE
+114 
-124 NMSEDTI
+124 N
-131 RVADDTI
+131 R
-138 TKATAR
+138 ATAR
-144 TGGLSYIDTSGMKKA
+144 TGGLSSIDTSGMKKA

-166 MDKLSRRDDIYA
+166 MDNLSRRDD
-178 ALQQDSGVTQKPN
+178 
-191 IAGTFESSEA
+191 
-201 YSQYIAS
+201 
-208 GEDPVLNELLKERRT
+208 
-223 YDDYRNMYAN
+223 
-233 YPEEAMRKDIQNV
+233 
-246 WSYNTERN
+246 
-254 VNGTTQEEYEAARRR
+254 
-269 VYAATGK
+269 VYAKLQKYA
-276 DYGAIAEQSG
+276 DQ
-286 SDIAW
+286 
-291 TREAMDIYKNGQ
+291 EAFEHNRG
-303 QNVIENIFGGM
+303 EIFGGM
-314 SETEYNASF
+314 SE
-323 EAAMNEL
+323 
-330 NRAGQKGKKL
+330 K
-340 DDWEEQADRATNKQ
+340 
-354 LNAFGSD
+354 
-361 IDYYR
+361 
-366 PQPMYLNIDP
+366 
-376 TYLEGH
+376 
-382 REYQYEDGTYM
+382 
-393 PADEF
+393 
-398 RKNAIN
+398 
-404 EWMMAYVNAGG
+404 
-415 DEAKIAELDKI
+415 
-426 RGEYLPEVDGYNL
+426 EYL
-439 DRLKYLTDDQKR
+439 DRYTAYLRDQR
-451 ALFIAYN
+451 NQNA
-458 NDDQETVDSLLE
+458 Q
-470 TYRFGLDFQRA
+470 Q
-481 SDMEKEWAAKYAGA
+481 AKMDKWQAGA
-495 DAGEKVGMNIQSIGQ
+495 DAAVAEAQKMPGYEELSKYVPDEEYLYPDMGLLEGNGFYTTQSGEDISAGEYRKNAADAFLAAFVDAGNDPKKRKQIEFSLEMIPELNHYNIEAIPYMNEDQKGAFFARWNSGDRDGAKQMLKTLDYGLQAERVQTEQAQTAQDLENANWAEKALYSIGTVPQ
-510 NVGTAL
+510 NLLNEAVGGTQAL
-516 EGVKQAVWSIAAPEE
+516 AGIFNPKGLED
-531 LKKISEYDP
+531 LHEYSA
-540 VYDKTRKA
+540 VYDAGREA
-548 NITRQMTGEEIALKT
+548 QMVRGEIGQDIAESTDYLT
-563 EGTNIPWTDRN
+563 IPGTDINIPRMAYNALMSSADSAAN
-574 LWAAIYQGVMSG
+574 AFLFGGAGAWAPTLAMGSG
-586 ADSVAI
+586 AF
-592 STSLAPLGPVGQAA
+592 
-606 AMAGIT
+606 
-612 YANER
+612 ANEY
-617 MNKLE
+617 MNSQDYWDALVSMGIE
-622 AGYSNADANMDAWI
+622 AGT
-636 NAAIE
+636 
-641 GISEY
+641 EY
-646 IPFDIMGKN
+646 LPFDIMGNKAMKPGTKIL
-655 SPSMLRKGLAGA
+655 SGML
-667 VAEGLGES
+667 AEGLGES
-675 ASEIGSGLYEEIKYG
+675 TAEALNIGYDVFKNVENSEAQQNIDMLISQGYTPEDALRETVKKYGLEVLESGL
-690 TGRDELLTQ
+690 TGALS
-699 GYDNNNLWFE
+699 
-709 WLKTQLPDVAEAF
+709 
-722 VGGVAGGAGSTTVSS
+722 GAGSNAPSA
-737 IRDSVQNRR
+737 IQANIENRNW
-746 VGKTITAN
+746 GKNLVNN
-754 EGTEALASLADTL
+754 EGADALMNLADTL
-767 PVSKQ
+767 PVNDQ
-772 AKAIVERMK
+772 AKDIIRRMRAENAEKTKGAKAEAAATDTAAVTAEDVEASAEAAEKTAR
-781 ADRTREGGED
+781 DRKEMSGRKKGEK
-791 TDKVKSKKYK
+791 TVKN
-801 PVSHAEVGYVFRQT
+801 AEVGYVYREVMRTVDAEAQNVVANTLAGDVALQLSESGFTGDVKKAARDIVNFISGKTDRQT
-815 MQNVDKQ
+815 MRTIEGSSEARRIALEYTAPVDR
-822 AQMVVEQTFSRDVV
+822 MMR
-836 EQALKDAGY
+836 
-845 KGNVKQAAR
+845 
-854 TATAF
+854 
-859 IGGKYTRDIISK
+859 
-871 LEQDSVLRD
+871 
-880 ITLGFT
+880 
-886 EAAEDMRAYA
+886 AAER
-896 RSEAANVANYARKD
+896 RSRIYELAGDVSQRARKD
-910 FVKPEATKAEKGA
+910 FVKPETTKSEKGA

-928 GIEDRAVITAADVEI
+928 GIEDRAVITAADVEV

-953 QAVTIEG
+953 KAVTIEG
-960 VAKVSDIGTVTYTV
+960 VANVSDIGTVTYTV

-1013 AMIRSYVNGQDVQA
+1013 AMIRNYVQGQDVQA

-1033 QALQYG
+1033 QAVKYG
-1039 EDGRNLDVVKGY
+1039 DDGRNLDVVKGY

-1057 NEGQIATAYEIGRGR
+1057 NETQIATAYEIGRGR

-1103 NTQQMESV
+1103 NAAQLMSV

-1150 TLTLDVHAGSNK
+1150 TLTLDVHAGSNT

-1250 ITEADMSAL
+1250 ITEADLSAL
-1259 AQDNPGLFNKIKA
+1259 ARDNPGLFNKIRE
-1272 FFDKWIRRLRERITE
+1272 FFSKWISILKKTISA

-1316 LLNATKNRRKSAKGE
+1316 LLNATKNRRESAKGE

-1500 FLEVYKNAQKTGGQM
+1500 FLDVYKNAQKIGGQM

-1773 AQIYLEK
+1773 AQTYLEK

-1791 QYQNYPGY
+1791 QYQNYQGY

-2180 NRAEASRSKATSL
+2180 NRVEASRSKATSL

-2391 TFNWKNATP
+2391 TFNWKNTTP
-2400 YNAFQRMGRGAK
+2400 YYAFQRMGRGAK

-2422 DKLAQNIATVIEFSR
+2422 DKMAQNSATVIEFSR

-2454 VKLDNGE
+2454 IKLDNGE

-2511 LTLDDIGR
+2511 LTIDDIGR

-2562 LFYFPIE
+2562 LMYFPIE

-2608 VIHDIFDVFAG
+2608 EIHDIFDVFAG

-2705 GRAKSAAVGWN
+2705 GRAKSAAVGAN

-2872 STLTAFMSESTLTV
+2872 STLTAFMSEPTLTV

-2900 RKGGNVRDILRASG
+2900 RKGGNVRDILRASS
-2914 GMAVRAAS
+2914 GMAARAA
-2922 TWVFTSVVTTLMES
+2922 TTFAVTACITSLVES

-2949 FLQKFWSAIWGDKWY
+2949 FRQKFMDALWGNEDKG
-2964 NGNAVQNLNPIT
+2964 GNLVENFNIFAMLPYIKDVI
-2976 MFPIL
+2976 
-2981 NEAWSI
+2981 SI
-2987 MVEGYEDN
+2987 FQGYEN
-2995 SLITQ
+2995 SSLITQ
-3000 VFSQFRSFF
+3000 GWQQVQDFKTSIESWQNGKAPIYRVV
-3009 DAIRSYQKGNTTLYN
+3009 YN
-3024 VIYKGAQTVSSMSG
+3024 GAKAASSMG
-3038 HAVGN
+3038 GIAVGN

-3085 GDTERAEYYRERM
+3085 GDTELAEYYRERM

-3196 TLQEWEGGEDW
+3196 TLQEWDGGEDW

-3212 FLDAVDAQGNYVAE
+3212 FLDAVDAQGNYAAE
-3226 GQKLLDHGVDKSDI
+3226 GKKLLDHGVDKSDI

>member
-1 MAVSDFR
+1 MAKYGWYYDEKTKKYTKTKTPDVSASEEKSSSGESDW
-8 KRLDE
+8 
-13 DLKKKSKAS
+13 KKSLSERYARAAAKDYDAMNKNMPGFTQSFGDNRYALGGS
-22 AGSTNNA
+22 AAIQN
-29 SGDSFDLKNRF
+29 SGVIPKFETYSKYAPIISQNLKNG
-40 NTAKK
+40 ADYLGMSEEE
-45 VLAPSIS
+45 LAEYQKNMLEL
-52 ADLYN
+52 AEEALR
-57 SAYNLSDKLQNDM
+57 
-70 YKMGGNQQI
+70 NQQ
-79 HKGGII
+79 
-85 GASKGVKGEAEYYKK
+85 A
-100 LYQANPGFFKQYMG
+100 
-114 EDVDWDKYFE
+114 
-124 NMSEDTI
+124 
-131 RVADDTI
+131 
-138 TKATAR
+138 ATAR
-144 TGGLSYIDTSGMKKA
+144 TGGISSIDTSGMKKA
-159 EVNALGR
+159 EVQALGR
-166 MDKLSRRDDIYA
+166 MDKLYQFDEIQERQKQFSSRDEAEAAGVDIYGGMTEKEYMDWYTA
-178 ALQQDSGVTQKPN
+178 HLREQQREKM
-191 IAGTFESSEA
+191 AGAEAKRFEDQA
-201 YSQYIAS
+201 
-208 GEDPVLNELLKERRT
+208 NEL
-223 YDDYRNMYAN
+223 
-233 YPEEAMRKDIQNV
+233 
-246 WSYNTERN
+246 
-254 VNGTTQEEYEAARRR
+254 AASAQGDGKY
-269 VYAATGK
+269 VQGK
-276 DYGAIAEQSG
+276 DYWRTLDRGLLNSGLNEFNIDGEVLTYDEYIQKAEKSYINDYMGAVLSGDDDTIIELMDVGSAFPELQSKFSVDALAYADKEQAKTAINYINNDDMEGLYNYLGKIDYDISKAMVTDWTENATEWANKSVGNQILGTVASFPMNLVGGIAGAADDVAGLLENFDWYKNIVGEDVHSQANAGRVLLGLSDVYRGEMGQTIADATPFLTYGSDKNLANTAFQGIASLGDSMLSMAGGPVLQAVSMFGQEAGRTLYDEQDKGNKNAAIYATGVGAIA
-286 SDIAW
+286 
-291 TREAMDIYKNGQ
+291 
-303 QNVIENIFGGM
+303 
-314 SETEYNASF
+314 
-323 EAAMNEL
+323 AAME
-330 NRAGQKGKKL
+330 KL
-340 DDWEEQADRATNKQ
+340 
-354 LNAFGSD
+354 G
-361 IDYYR
+361 
-366 PQPMYLNIDP
+366 
-376 TYLEGH
+376 
-382 REYQYEDGTYM
+382 
-393 PADEF
+393 
-398 RKNAIN
+398 
-404 EWMMAYVNAGG
+404 
-415 DEAKIAELDKI
+415 
-426 RGEYLPEVDGYNL
+426 
-439 DRLKYLTDDQKR
+439 
-451 ALFIAYN
+451 
-458 NDDQETVDSLLE
+458 VDSLFKGSMKKAMLGNAGE
-470 TYRFGLDFQRA
+470 EGLTEIATTIYDIIVNGKNSEYNTLLDQYQIYGYGDKSAFKVA
-481 SDMEKEWAAKYAGA
+481 IDKALDVGEAALGGMFAGAVGGVPDAINVRNEGKNLRTNEGA
-495 DAGEKVGMNIQSIGQ
+495 DA
-510 NVGTAL
+510 L
-516 EGVKQAVWSIAAPEE
+516 
-531 LKKISEYDP
+531 
-540 VYDKTRKA
+540 
-548 NITRQMTGEEIALKT
+548 
-563 EGTNIPWTDRN
+563 
-574 LWAAIYQGVMSG
+574 
-586 ADSVAI
+586 
-592 STSLAPLGPVGQAA
+592 
-606 AMAGIT
+606 
-612 YANER
+612 
-617 MNKLE
+617 
-622 AGYSNADANMDAWI
+622 MD
-636 NAAIE
+636 
-641 GISEY
+641 
-646 IPFDIMGKN
+646 
-655 SPSMLRKGLAGA
+655 
-667 VAEGLGES
+667 
-675 ASEIGSGLYEEIKYG
+675 
-690 TGRDELLTQ
+690 
-699 GYDNNNLWFE
+699 
-709 WLKTQLPDVAEAF
+709 
-722 VGGVAGGAGSTTVSS
+722 
-737 IRDSVQNRR
+737 
-746 VGKTITAN
+746 
-754 EGTEALASLADTL
+754 LADTL
-767 PVSKQ
+767 PVNDQ
-772 AKAIVERMK
+772 AKDIIRRMK
-781 ADRTREGGED
+781 AENAAKGKGVKAEGETVDAAAVTKADAEAAAQEAEQTARDRKEISGKKKGEKAVSNAEIGYLYRETMRTVDAEAQNVVANTLAGDVALQLSESGFTGD
-791 TDKVKSKKYK
+791 VKKAARDIVNFISGKTD
-801 PVSHAEVGYVFRQT
+801 RQT
-815 MQNVDKQ
+815 MRTIEGSSEARRIALEYTAPVDR
-822 AQMVVEQTFSRDVV
+822 MMR
-836 EQALKDAGY
+836 
-845 KGNVKQAAR
+845 
-854 TATAF
+854 
-859 IGGKYTRDIISK
+859 
-871 LEQDSVLRD
+871 
-880 ITLGFT
+880 
-886 EAAEDMRAYA
+886 AAER
-896 RSEAANVANYARKD
+896 RSRIYELAGDVSQRARKD
-910 FVKPEATKAEKGA
+910 FVKPETTKAEKGA
-923 EEATK
+923 GEATK

-960 VAKVSDIGTVTYTV
+960 VASVSNVGTVTYTI

-1004 ARELGRNAD
+1004 ARELGANAD

-1039 EDGRNLDVVKGY
+1039 EDGWNQDVVKGRE
-1051 SDMKAL
+1051 DMKVL
-1057 NEGQIATAYEIGRGR
+1057 NETQIATAYEIGRGR

-1078 RMVRKNTAGIKVG
+1078 RMTRKNTAGIKVG

-1103 NTQQMESV
+1103 NAAQLMSV
-1111 RSMSSLAKAVGFNLK
+1111 RSMSSIAKAVGFNLR
-1126 FVESKADAEGRY
+1126 FVESKADAKGRY

-1150 TLTLDVHAGSNK
+1150 TLTLDVHAGSNRET
-1162 ANDKN
+1162 DTN

-1172 TAGHELTHYIK
+1172 TAGHELTHYIR

-1209 FDLENAITAHIKTA
+1209 FDLENAITAHIKNA

-1245 DALNK
+1245 DALNR
-1250 ITEADMSAL
+1250 ITEADLSAL
-1259 AQDNPGLFNKIKA
+1259 AQDNPGLFNKIRE
-1272 FFDKWIRRLRERITE
+1272 FFSKWISILKKTISA

-1316 LLNATKNRRKSAKGE
+1316 LLNATKNRRESAKGE
-1331 NVASEATTEG
+1331 NVVSEATTDG
-1341 VEVSESGDIA
+1341 VEVSESGDTA
-1351 YVDSETLYS
+1351 YVDADAMYS

-1376 AAALAKRMGVTQEK
+1376 AAALAKKMGVTIEK
-1390 AERYIDDVTSI
+1390 AEAYIDDVTGI
-1401 AAMVAK
+1401 AAMVAA
-1407 DRDRLDFESEDEYT
+1407 DRDRLDFEAENEYT

-1438 CKKRLLYTGT
+1438 CKKRLMYTGT

-1500 FLEVYKNAQKTGGQM
+1500 FLDVYKNAQKTGGQM
-1515 ELGPSNRRKA
+1515 ELGPRNRKKA
-1525 FSVEEGF
+1525 FKVEDGF

-1570 PKLIESRTAY
+1570 PKLIESRTEY
-1580 NSEILKKFRSVSA
+1580 TKEILQKFRSASA
-1593 VRSMN
+1593 VRAMN
-1598 RRGGLRLQS
+1598 KRGGLRLQS

-1635 YTKVPAFARAF
+1635 YTKVPAFARVF

-1689 ENVGTILVGKDDETI
+1689 EHVGTILVGKDDATI
-1704 RAAMADPRID
+1704 KAAMADPRID

-1735 GYTNFTAGQNETN
+1735 GYTNFTAEQNETS
-1748 AATGRGVKNFQP
+1748 AATGKGVKNFQP

-1799 WKMLIDFKMYDNEGN
+1799 WKMLIDFKMYDNDGN
-1814 GSPQRPVRPD
+1814 GSPQRAVRPD
-1824 FNLSEA
+1824 YNLSEA
-1830 GRIMK
+1830 KRIMN

-1851 RDFVKEKQKQGS
+1851 RDFVKEYQGKGS
-1863 EATFYDDRKKYSM
+1863 DTKYSIRETDDGRKVVAVEDDILKGIYSGGKWTEAQKEKAREAAKAAISSAGPIYSEGIPFYINARTKKEFPSSKYVWNTLGKTEDELADRFRISSETENLVLATVGWKDDPLTKNRTDFVKFVKGKVYM
-1876 RDTEGT
+1876 EIKGHKYEGT
-1882 VLSPQQAE
+1882 VVAGVNSKGKHVLYDLVDMNTATFKMKEEDISSTDQANAATDYSKMSSTLSIIAQN
-1890 YFKDSKAVDD
+1890 SKA
-1900 EGNLLVLY
+1900 GK
-1908 HGTRAGTQISVF
+1908 AQM
-1920 KTTEE
+1920 
-1925 YRKGLY
+1925 
-1931 LTDIPKVAEGFASK
+1931 
-1945 VVGRNDDGSFKYAD
+1945 RNY
-1959 IKNVTKANFDDYDFE
+1959 
-1974 TSGVYKMYA
+1974 
-1983 NIKNPYVVYAGYA
+1983 
-1996 YYYNIPTPDEMRSGN
+1996 
-2011 YGSTVDTQEINA
+2011 
-2023 WAYEHGYD
+2023 
-2031 GVIVK
+2031 
-2036 NVREG
+2036 
-2041 SGDYPGT
+2041 
-2048 DVIVFDKNQVK
+2048 
-2059 FADNDEPTES
+2059 
-2069 DDIRYQSRDLS
+2069 DDI
-2080 NLSDRELLVRALDT
+2080 SDRELLVRALDT
-2094 ELTPDERDHLESYK
+2094 ELTPAERGHLERYK
-2108 AKMDKL
+2108 GKMDKL
-2114 SEDQRKL
+2114 SKDQREL
-2121 EALNSEIV
+2121 EKLNSEIV

-2165 NKIESAAMIKEIVRR
+2165 NQIESAAMIKEIIRR
-2180 NRAEASRSKATSL
+2180 NRVEASRSKATSL

-2224 YTPEFMREPVAKF
+2224 YTPEFLREPVAKF

-2249 GGGDD
+2249 GGGED

-2344 SSIVKVNT
+2344 SSIMKVNT

-2377 ARRKTNKAFEVLNT
+2377 ARRKTNKVFEVLNT
-2391 TFNWKNATP
+2391 TFNWKNTTP
-2400 YNAFQRMGRGAK
+2400 YYAFQRMGRGAK

-2422 DKLAQNIATVIEFSR
+2422 DKMAQNSATVIEFSR
-2437 DTFTAKESR
+2437 DTFTAKESQ
-2446 TWAKEISE
+2446 TWAKEISTVE
-2454 VKLDNGE
+2454 LDNGE
-2461 TIQMTT
+2461 SVQMTT

-2493 ADIEGKRGS
+2493 ADIEGKRGN

-2511 LTLDDIGR
+2511 LTIDDIGR

-2569 TDSNNRARIDETK
+2569 TDANNRARIDEAK

-2705 GRAKSAAVGWN
+2705 GRAKSAAVGAN

-2749 NPVNAIKGTEAQQK
+2749 NPVNAVKGTEAQEK

-2823 MKAKNPEI
+2823 MKAKHPEI
-2831 KPGSAE
+2831 RPGSAE
-2837 YDRRLNKR
+2837 YERRLNKR

-2872 STLTAFMSESTLTV
+2872 STLTAFMSEPTLTV
-2886 NMLNESIQKAVETA
+2886 NMLNESIQKAVETG
-2900 RKGGNVRDILRASG
+2900 RKGGNFREILRASS
-2914 GMAVRAAS
+2914 GMAVRAA
-2922 TWVFTSVVTTLMES
+2922 TTFAVTACITSLMES

-2949 FLQKFWSAIWGDKWY
+2949 FRQKFMDALWGTEDKG
-2964 NGNAVQNLNPIT
+2964 GNLAENFNIFAMLPYIKDVI
-2976 MFPIL
+2976 
-2981 NEAWSI
+2981 SI
-2987 MVEGYEDN
+2987 FQGYEN
-2995 SLITQ
+2995 SSLITQ
-3000 VFSQFRSFF
+3000 GWQQVQDFKTSIESWQNGKAPIYRVV
-3009 DAIRSYQKGNTTLYN
+3009 YN
-3024 VIYKGAQTVSSMSG
+3024 GAKAASSMG
-3038 HAVGN
+3038 GIAVGN

-3048 VSMYNTFLAP
+3048 VSMYNTWCAP
-3058 AWGTPKLQ
+3058 AWGTPKWQ

-3076 TAYYEAVKA
+3076 TAYYEAIKA

-3098 DVTGMDMAKVE
+3098 DVTGMDMEKVE
-3109 KKLAT
+3109 KKIAT
-3114 LAGDDFVSGGMT
+3114 LAGDD
-3126 EAEARKWLTSEGGY
+3126 
-3140 DSEKADT
+3140 
-3147 KMRDLNFKKET
+3147 
-3158 GVNYSDFKSAYV
+3158 YV
-3170 AGTISKSEATRLLK
+3170 AGSINAKLAKNIMVSE
-3184 KYREYDDNQVYF
+3184 
-3196 TLQEWEGGEDW
+3196 G
-3207 TKYGN
+3207 
-3212 FLDAVDAQGNYVAE
+3212 AVDAEDLEDKIAALDFEKKAGFAYGSMKKKYTEGIIDRNKAINYIMEYEDVERTAAQVKVNKWQYEIDTKRSYSDLKKDYVAGRINNAQLRKYLKEVELLEEEKIEERVSNYDYYAYKGKDSAPKYWRLAYTYETGGNYEAYADE
-3226 GQKLLDHGVDKSDI
+3226 IFKEIMDTGKSWKQARSSI
-3240 ARAIS
+3240 ASSLAS
-3245 TAYKDAYR
+3245 YYKKDYLAVKGTAAGDR
-3253 EIHGTY
+3253 M
-3259 EGNRLLEYLLDVYE
+3259 LEQILDVYE
-3273 AIGYDRDYER
+3273 AIGYDRAYER
-3283 RYITKNWLK
+3283 KYIADNWEL
-3292 D
+3292 DD